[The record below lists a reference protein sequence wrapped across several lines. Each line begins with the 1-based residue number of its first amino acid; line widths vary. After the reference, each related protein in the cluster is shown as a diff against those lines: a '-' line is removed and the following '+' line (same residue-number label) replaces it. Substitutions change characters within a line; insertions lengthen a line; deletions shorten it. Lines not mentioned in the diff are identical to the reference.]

1 MKTLLT
7 FFVLF
12 FSSSLLAE
20 DISDFQIEGISI
32 GDSLL
37 DHLSENKIK
46 RNMNDVYN
54 YIEEKKFFTTG
65 FFTNDSN
72 SEYEFIQ
79 LTLKFN
85 DSSYIVHGVGGNITN
100 ISEPTCFSK
109 QQEVDI
115 YISNFFKD
123 YERSNPIIASHPAD
137 PTNKSTVTQIAYQ
150 LNEGVALIECYNF
163 SNAVSYPDSFVF
175 SLYSKELNEWLQ
187 KYQ

>member
-7 FFVLF
+7 LF
-12 FSSSLLAE
+12 ILLFTSFLLAE
-20 DISDFQIEGISI
+20 EITDFQIEGISI

-85 DSSYIVHGVGGNITN
+85 DSSYIVYGVGGNITN
-100 ISEPTCFSK
+100 ISESNCLSK
-109 QQEVDI
+109 QEEVDK
-115 YISNFFKD
+115 YISNIFKD
-123 YERSNPIIASHPAD
+123 YERSNPITASHPAD

-150 LNEGVALIECYNF
+150 LNKGVALIECYNF
-163 SNAVSYPDSFVF
+163 SNAVSYPDSFVL
-175 SLYSKELNEWLQ
+175 SLYSEELNEWLQ

>member
-1 MKTLLT
+1 MKILISL
-7 FFVLF
+7 FVLF
-12 FSSSLLAE
+12 FSSLSFAE
-20 DISDFQIEGISI
+20 DISDFQIDGISI

-85 DSSYIVHGVGGNITN
+85 DSNYTVYGVGGNITN
-100 ISEPTCFSK
+100 IIKSKCLYK
-109 QQEVDI
+109 QQEVDK
-115 YISNFFKD
+115 YISNIFKD
-123 YERSNPIIASHPAD
+123 YERSNPITASHPAD
-137 PTNKSTVTQIAYQ
+137 PTNKSTVTQIVYQ

-163 SNAVSYPDSFVF
+163 SNAVSYPDSFVL